1 MESKINLNAE
11 RPSLDGR
18 NLDQLI
24 ALYLTDTRLRGV
36 QRKTVANYGYLLSHF
51 REWWEDAGIGL
62 DYRLDVRSWSLF
74 DGWLQTQCTR
84 GGNALAFSTR
94 RACLGKCRQVL
105 RWAYRLDYVDR
116 DFADQLPRPKGEML
130 QRQGPGLD
138 GLRLLLAVTDTTR
151 HTERDQALVAV
162 LVGTGIRRAEAAGLD
177 VTDIDFHAN
186 GGGVMDVRRAKR
198 NRPRRVAF
206 DAACGRYLGAL
217 LDTDNRRGG
226 AVFVG
231 WKGKRLSSHSVY
243 RIVKEAMRRAGID
256 APGRG
261 PHDLRRSFATIWN
274 RTQRGL
280 GDGQLLSQQL
290 GHSSQ
295 TMSAHYSGL
304 NFDDLQE
311 GFISP
316 LSML

>member
-130 QRQGPGLD
+130 QRQGPGLAE
-138 GLRLLLAVTDTTR
+138 LRRLIDKAGPG
-151 HTERDQALVAV
+151 RDRALVAV
-162 LVGTGIRRAEAAGLD
+162 LAGTGIRRAEAAGVNVDD
-177 VTDIDFHAN
+177 VAVHAD
-186 GGGVMDVRRAKR
+186 GGGVIRIRRAKMDK
-198 NRPRRVAF
+198 PRRVVF
-206 DAACGRYLGAL
+206 ESACGIHLIPYLGERL
-217 LDTDNRRGG
+217 GG
-226 AVFVG
+226 PLFVG

>member
-1 MESKINLNAE
+1 MLSQIDLNPDRA
-11 RPSLDGR
+11 SLNGR
-18 NLDQLI
+18 NLGALVDIYLI
-24 ALYLTDTRLRGV
+24 DARLRV
-36 QRKTVANYGYLLSHF
+36 KSSTVEGYSFALGYLAA
-51 REWWEDAGIGL
+51 WWNVDGPGLGYQLDA
-62 DYRLDVRSWSLF
+62 RSWSQF
-74 DGWLQTQCTR
+74 HDWLTIQR
-84 GGNALAFSTR
+84 SAHSGGTIATSTR
-94 RACLGKCRQVL
+94 KKVLGCCRQLL
-105 RWAYRLDYVDR
+105 RWAYRWEYVDR
-116 DFADQLPRPKGEML
+116 DFSDQIPRPKGEML
-130 QRQGPGLD
+130 QRQGPGLAE
-138 GLRLLLAVTDTTR
+138 LRRLIDKAGPG
-151 HTERDQALVAV
+151 RDRALVAV
-162 LVGTGIRRAEAAGLD
+162 LAGTGIRRAEAAGVNVDD
-177 VTDIDFHAN
+177 VAVHAD
-186 GGGVMDVRRAKR
+186 GGGVIRIRRAKMDK
-198 NRPRRVAF
+198 PRRVVF
-206 DAACGRYLGAL
+206 ESACGIHLIPYLGERL
-217 LDTDNRRGG
+217 GG
-226 AVFVG
+226 PLFVG